1 MSTIAC
7 TCCSCCGGITDQT
20 PVRVDNRPGLSEIRY
35 RSGSYAAFRAS
46 MVAGLTNE
54 LRPALAGLRSRDAG
68 DLSMALIDAWSVTG
82 DVLTFYTERIANESY
97 LGTATERRSV
107 SGLVGLIG
115 YRLGPGVAAETALAF
130 TIATSPG
137 SPTVVPIP
145 AGAKVQTL
153 PGPGEQPQT
162 FETVEDLTAL
172 PEWNAPGIRLTEPR
186 LPLTGD
192 QTVLLAGAATG
203 VNRGDTLLF
212 AADNAT
218 EDTGFCLVRVSSVV
232 PDAAN
237 QRTAVAFAPGLTGL
251 DPEERVGVHVMR
263 QRAAVFGYNAAS
275 PLMFVPDVITALE
288 DANLLNDDGN
298 DWEFDPADASA
309 FDLDAV
315 YEGVTPG
322 SPVVIV
328 HAGGTTMAMAGAVS
342 ETTRTQYGISAKVS
356 RLALDPAGVDL
367 TDVGG
372 ANTRTSV
379 VILRAEELALAEVPI
394 LLPVYG
400 DRIDLV
406 DSPDAELP
414 RPVLVRG
421 RRARVR
427 TKHKAGVNVEFDDR
441 APAVPA
447 DDIPLT
453 ALAIEP
459 DQADPDTWVVHVVT
473 DDGAT
478 GTVTA
483 KAAKFVFQPAREDD
497 PFLGETA
504 LVETIDGSALV
515 LVEPLNGIYDRTTV
529 AGRSVEVWGNVAT
542 STQGESVVGEV
553 LGSAD
558 AARAFQRFVLLRPP
572 LTYVQAPTASG
583 GESTL
588 EVFVNDVRWREVP
601 TLFDQGP
608 RDRVFVT
615 STTDEGKT
623 VVQFGDGLTGA
634 RPATGQDNVRATY
647 RAGVGRGGLA
657 RADQLSLLMT
667 RPLGVT
673 DVRNPLA
680 ATGAQDPELG
690 VDAADNAPRTVLT
703 LDRVVS
709 LRDYEDFAANFAG
722 IGKAAATWT
731 WDGVTRGVI
740 LTVAGIAGATVD
752 ATGSLMD
759 NLTKAVA
766 AAGNARVPFMVRPA
780 ELGLFTLEAT
790 LVLDPDL
797 VPDVVVDAARAA
809 LLDHFSFARRTFGQL
824 VSLGEVD
831 EVLHAVP
838 GVTGVIV
845 TRIHRTG
852 ETALR
857 NPFLLA
863 RSLVPGQ
870 PPAAE
875 GAEVLTVDPENLRVE
890 VAS

>member
-1 MSTIAC
+1 MTTDGC

-20 PVRVDNRPGLSEIRY
+20 PVRVVNRPGLSEIRY
-35 RSGSYAAFRAS
+35 RPGTYATFRAS
-46 MVAGLTNE
+46 MVAGLTSNR
-54 LRPALAGLRSRDAG
+54 RPALAGLRTRDAD
-68 DLSMALIDAWSVTG
+68 DLSMALIDAWAVTG
-82 DVLTFYTERIANESY
+82 DVLTFYTERIANESF

-130 TIATSPG
+130 TLATSPG
-137 SPTVVPIP
+137 SPTSVPIP

-172 PEWNAPGIRLTEPR
+172 PEWNAPGIHLTEPR
-186 LPLTGD
+186 VPVTGD

-212 AADNAT
+212 SAANAT
-218 EDTGFCLVRVSSVV
+218 EVTGFCLVRVSSVV

-237 QRTAVAFAPGLTGL
+237 QRTAVAFAPGLAGL
-251 DPEERVGVHVMR
+251 DPDEPVSVHVMR

-275 PLMFVPDVITALE
+275 PLMFVPEVITALE
-288 DANLLNDDGN
+288 GANLLNANSD
-298 DWEFDPADASA
+298 DWEFDAADASA
-309 FDLDAV
+309 LDLDAV

-322 SPVVIV
+322 SPVAIV
-328 HAGGTTMAMAGAVS
+328 HEGVTTMATVDAVS
-342 ETTRTQYGISAKVS
+342 ETTRTQYGISAKVT
-356 RLALDPAGVDL
+356 RIALDPAGVDL
-367 TDVGG
+367 SDVGG
-372 ANTRTSV
+372 ANTRTSL
-379 VILRAEELALAEVPI
+379 VILRAEEVGLAEAPI
-394 LLPVYG
+394 VAPVYG
-400 DRIDLV
+400 DRIDLA
-406 DSPDAELP
+406 DPLDAALP

-427 TKHKAGVNVEFDDR
+427 TKHKAGINVEFDDG

-459 DQADPDTWVVHVVT
+459 DQADPDTWVVRVET

-483 KAAKFVFQPAREDD
+483 KSEKFLFPPAREDD
-497 PFLGETA
+497 PVVGETA
-504 LVETIDGSALV
+504 LVEAIDGSTLV
-515 LVEPLNGIYDRTTV
+515 LVERLTGVYDRSTV
-529 AGRSVEVWGNVAT
+529 GGRSVEVWGNVAT

-553 LGSAD
+553 LGSGD
-558 AARAFQRFVLLRPP
+558 GARAFQRFVLRRPP

-588 EVFVNDVRWREVP
+588 EVFVNEVRWREVS
-601 TLFDQGP
+601 TLIGHGP

-623 VVQFGDGLTGA
+623 VVQFGDGVNGA
-634 RPATGQDNVRATY
+634 RPPTGQDNVRATY
-647 RAGVGRGGLA
+647 RAGIGLAGLA

-667 RPLGVT
+667 RPLGVIG
-673 DVRNPLA
+673 VRNPLA
-680 ATGAQDPELG
+680 AAGAQDPQLG
-690 VDAADNAPRTVLT
+690 ADAADNAPRTVLT

-731 WDGVTRGVI
+731 WDGVSRGVI
-740 LTVAGIAGATVD
+740 VTIAGIAGATVD
-752 ATGSLMD
+752 PAGPLMG
-759 NLTKAVA
+759 NLVAAVA
-766 AAGNARVPFMVRPA
+766 AAGNARVPLVVRPA

-790 LVLDPDL
+790 LVLDPGP
-797 VPDVVVDAARAA
+797 VPQVVVDAARAA
-809 LLDHFSFARRTFGQL
+809 LLKHFSFARRAFGQL

-838 GVTGVIV
+838 GVNGVIV
-845 TRIHRTG
+845 TRLHRTG

-875 GAEVLTVDPENLRVE
+875 GAEVLTVDPEHLRVE
-890 VAS
+890 VAP